1 MIFIAVVGRQMTTE
15 TLQIT
20 IKKIILTICLPVKVG
35 NKKKKN
41 KINSILIEAR
51 TFRTQKL
58 LINTISNLKH
68 NALTAMK
75 YLQIIPLADH
85 LN

>member
-1 MIFIAVVGRQMTTE
+1 MFAHSYLLYRKTVSSFLGTE
-15 TLQIT
+15 LR
-20 IKKIILTICLPVKVG
+20 LTR
-35 NKKKKN
+35 KKKTN
-41 KINSILIEAR
+41 KTNSILIEVR

-75 YLQIIPLADH
+75 YLQIVPLADH

>member
-1 MIFIAVVGRQMTTE
+1 MFAHSYLLYRKTVSSFLGTE
-15 TLQIT
+15 P
-20 IKKIILTICLPVKVG
+20 KLTR
-35 NKKKKN
+35 KKK
-41 KINSILIEAR
+41 KINSILIEVR

>member
-1 MIFIAVVGRQMTTE
+1 MFAHSYLLYRKTVSSFLGTE
-15 TLQIT
+15 L
-20 IKKIILTICLPVKVG
+20 KLTR
-35 NKKKKN
+35 KKN
-41 KINSILIEAR
+41 KTNSILIEVR

-75 YLQIIPLADH
+75 HLQIIPLADH

>member
-1 MIFIAVVGRQMTTE
+1 MFAHSYLLYRKTVSSFLGTE
-15 TLQIT
+15 LKLTRKKK
-20 IKKIILTICLPVKVG
+20 KKII
-35 NKKKKN
+35 
-41 KINSILIEAR
+41 SILIEVR

-85 LN
+85 LNLTKSTQ

>member
-1 MIFIAVVGRQMTTE
+1 MFAHSYLLYRKTVSSFLGTE
-15 TLQIT
+15 L
-20 IKKIILTICLPVKVG
+20 KLTR
-35 NKKKKN
+35 KKK
-41 KINSILIEAR
+41 KINSILIEVR

>member
-1 MIFIAVVGRQMTTE
+1 MYARMFAHSYLLYRKTVSSFLGTE
-15 TLQIT
+15 L
-20 IKKIILTICLPVKVG
+20 KLTR
-35 NKKKKN
+35 KKK
-41 KINSILIEAR
+41 KINSILIEVR